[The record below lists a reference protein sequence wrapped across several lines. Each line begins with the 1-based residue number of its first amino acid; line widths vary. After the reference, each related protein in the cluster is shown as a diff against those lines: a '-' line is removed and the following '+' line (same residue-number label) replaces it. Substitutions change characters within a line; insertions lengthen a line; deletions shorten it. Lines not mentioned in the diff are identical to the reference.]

1 MTQQELDR
9 LIQQKPDLT
18 LAEIR
23 DLRKQVKEVRE
34 NDRQAN
40 PS

>member
-1 MTQQELDR
+1 MTQQELDK

-23 DLRKQVKEVRE
+23 ELRKQVVKVEK
-34 NDRQAN
+34 NKN
-40 PS
+40 G

>member
-1 MTQQELDR
+1 MTQQELDK

-23 DLRKQVKEVRE
+23 ELRRGLRKQVKVEE
-34 NDRQAN
+34 KKDG
-40 PS
+40 

>member
-1 MTQQELDR
+1 MTQQELDK

-23 DLRKQVKEVRE
+23 ELRKQVVKAEK
-34 NDRQAN
+34 NKDG
-40 PS
+40 

>member
-1 MTQQELDR
+1 MTQQELDK

-23 DLRKQVKEVRE
+23 DLRKQVVKVEKKK
-34 NDRQAN
+34 DDG
-40 PS
+40 

>member
-1 MTQQELDR
+1 MTQQELDK

-23 DLRKQVKEVRE
+23 ELRKQVVKVE
-34 NDRQAN
+34 RQKDDD
-40 PS
+40 